1 MRAEE
6 VHVGERRRLLPLE
19 PAAGFGPELGVARC
33 VRETALDA
41 ALEEVVEAGIVV
53 EDLVPALDRL
63 HQERGPREALVVG
76 GVEIVDPLRE
86 AVVRRDPRI
95 AAQRRRRVAVVA
107 QHLGQEN
114 LRFRDALGAE
124 IRPVHRRVM

>member
-1 MRAEE
+1 M
-6 VHVGERRRLLPLE
+6 
-19 PAAGFGPELGVARC
+19 
-33 VRETALDA
+33 
-41 ALEEVVEAGIVV
+41 V
-53 EDLVPALDRL
+53 EDLVHALDRL

-114 LRFRDALGAE
+114 LRIRDALGAE
-124 IRPVHRRVM
+124 VRPVHRRVM